1 VEVKIIDFD
10 IIEWMGKIVVYV
22 RVTNIIYFILSLI
35 LVDICDFQFGNNI
48 LSTQRDILDFSDVEL
63 ARG

>member
-48 LSTQRDILDFSDVEL
+48 LPTQRDILDFSDVEL